1 MFARREIMISDRG
14 DRTSKASHVLAQ
26 LTRVSCGHSAADQD
40 AFDVGEGG
48 TAADGVVDTSE
59 DIGCAGACSDHRDC
73 SGDGGVVGHG
83 ATRLEPI
90 PPGQAGRYSRAHEQ
104 SVGVGHGGAVGT
116 QPDVNEAR
124 SDVRPKAADLGAAG
138 CSHDLGGVVPIEGAA
153 GLGPGAPDQTLAR
166 VAADEAPVEVGD
178 PGVLRAEVGV
188 ERRDD
193 AVGEAAPRRKP
204 AAHPF
209 SGGAGLAPGPRR
221 EAGRGTVAGE
231 CAVLVG
237 DLVSALSA
245 AEGDIDLGDAGGAVY
260 EEETAVGG
268 EDGVVVVDGGA
279 GVVPRAT

>member
-83 ATRLEPI
+83 ATRLEPV

-124 SDVRPKAADLGAAG
+124 SDVRPEAADLGAA
-138 CSHDLGGVVPIEGAA
+138 CRSHDLGCAIPVEGAA
-153 GLGPGAPDQTLAR
+153 RLGPRTPDQALAR
-166 VAADEAPVEVGD
+166 VIADEAPVEVGD
-178 PGVLRAEVGV
+178 PGVLGAQVGV

-193 AVGEAAPRRKP
+193 AVGEAASRREP
-204 AAHPF
+204 ATHPLG
-209 SGGAGLAPGPRR
+209 GGAGLAPGPGW
-221 EAGRGTVAGE
+221 EAGRCTKAGE
-231 CAVLVG
+231 RAVLVG
-237 DLVSALSA
+237 DLVSALRT
-245 AEGDIDLGDAGGAVY
+245 AE
-260 EEETAVGG
+260 
-268 EDGVVVVDGGA
+268 
-279 GVVPRAT
+279 